1 MLYLGKQITSSA
13 DVLQPMTEEELLAML
28 QQPQPE
34 ICSMIEQLRIYGVK
48 KEKYNG
54 RNESGCK

>member
-13 DVLQPMTEEELLAML
+13 DVLQPITEEELLGML

-34 ICSMIEQLRIYGVK
+34 ICSMIE
-48 KEKYNG
+48 
-54 RNESGCK
+54 